1 MIVIHDNMA
10 TGNRE
15 DYLLRILR
23 LTEGEGVAK
32 TTDIA
37 ALMNV
42 SAASV
47 TEMLRALD
55 NEGLIIYRKY
65 RGVSLT
71 AEGLA
76 HAKRIRD
83 KHQIAERFLMDV
95 LDKDQGS
102 AHEEACRME
111 HILSDESAKNMC
123 RIIGGTDMAECEVC
137 GTECVKHISGIPLNR
152 ISAGVSGRISHL
164 KCDDP
169 ERIRKLVSIGFVPG
183 RSVSLVNRTTNNGPM
198 IFHMGE
204 SNIALDQELASF
216 VFVDVDT

>member
-1 MIVIHDNMA
+1 MA

-55 NEGLIIYRKY
+55 ADGLIKYRKY

-71 AEGLA
+71 EEGLA

-95 LDKDQGS
+95 LDKDQGA

-123 RIIGGTDMAECEVC
+123 RIIGGSDLPECEVC
-137 GTECVKHISGIPLNR
+137 GTGCVKNISGIPLNR
-152 ISAGVSGRISHL
+152 ITTGVIGKISHI
-164 KCDDP
+164 KCDEP

-216 VFVDVDT
+216 VFVDVDTQ

>member
-1 MIVIHDNMA
+1 MG

-23 LTEGEGVAK
+23 LTDGEGTAK

-47 TEMLRALD
+47 TEMLRVLSND
-55 NEGLIIYRKY
+55 GLIEYKKY

-71 AEGLA
+71 PEGLMQ
-76 HAKRIRD
+76 AKRIRD

-95 LDKDQGS
+95 LDKDQGA

-111 HILSDESAKNMC
+111 HVLSDESAKSMC
-123 RIIGGTDMAECEVC
+123 RIIGAAEMSSCEVC
-137 GTECVKHISGIPLNR
+137 RTDCINDISGVQLSRLP
-152 ISAGVSGRISHL
+152 SGMPGKISHL
-164 KCDDP
+164 KCDEP
-169 ERIRKLVSIGFVPG
+169 EKIRKLVSIGFVPG
-183 RSVSLVNRTTNNGPM
+183 RPVSLVNRTTNNGPM
-198 IFHMGE
+198 IFRLGE
-204 SNIALDQELASF
+204 SNIALDQDLASL
-216 VFVDVDT
+216 VFVDVDK

>member
-1 MIVIHDNMA
+1 MV

-23 LTEGEGVAK
+23 LTEAEGVAK

-47 TEMLRALD
+47 TEMLRVLAED
-55 NEGLIIYRKY
+55 GLIIYKKY

-71 AEGLA
+71 SEGMA
-76 HAKRIRD
+76 MAKRISD

-95 LDKDQGS
+95 LNKDQGA
-102 AHEEACRME
+102 AHEEACKME

-123 RIIGGTDMAECEVC
+123 RIIGAAEVTECDVC
-137 GTECVKHISGIPLNR
+137 GSECLKNRSGVQLNR
-152 ISAGVSGRISHL
+152 LSVGVQGKISHL

-169 ERIRKLVSIGFVPG
+169 EKIRKLIAIGFVPG
-183 RSVSLVNRTTNNGPM
+183 RSVSLVNRTTNNGPI
-198 IFHMGE
+198 IFRMGE
-204 SNIALDQELASF
+204 SNIALDQDLASLI
-216 VFVDVDT
+216 FVDAE

>member
-1 MIVIHDNMA
+1 MA

-23 LTEGEGVAK
+23 LTDGDGTAK

-47 TEMLRALD
+47 TEMLRALAND
-55 NEGLIIYRKY
+55 DLIIYKKY

-71 AEGLA
+71 SEGLA
-76 HAKRIRD
+76 MAKRIRD

-95 LDKDQGS
+95 LDKDQGA

-111 HILSDESAKNMC
+111 HVLSDESAKNMC
-123 RIIGGTDMAECEVC
+123 RIIGGAEMASCEVC
-137 GTECVKHISGIPLNR
+137 GSDCIKKHSGVQLNR
-152 ISAGVSGRISHL
+152 LPQGMPGKISHL
-164 KCDDP
+164 KCEDP
-169 ERIRKLVSIGFVPG
+169 EKIRKLVSIGFVPG
-183 RSVSLVNRTTNNGPM
+183 RSISLVNRTSNNGPM

-216 VFVDVDT
+216 VYVDVDM

>member
-1 MIVIHDNMA
+1 MA

-23 LTEGEGVAK
+23 LTDGEGVAK

-47 TEMLRALD
+47 TEMLRALAED
-55 NEGLIIYRKY
+55 GSIVYEKY
-65 RGVSLT
+65 KGVSLT
-71 AEGLA
+71 PEGLIQA
-76 HAKRIRD
+76 RRLRD
-83 KHQIAERFLMDV
+83 KHQIAERFLMDI
-95 LDKDQGS
+95 LDKEQGA

-123 RIIGGTDMAECEVC
+123 RIIGASDVSACEVC
-137 GTECVKHISGIPLNR
+137 GTECIKKISGVQMNR
-152 ISAGVSGRISHL
+152 LPPGTPGKISHL

-169 ERIRKLVSIGFVPG
+169 EKIKKLVSIGFVPG
-183 RSVSLVNRTTNNGPM
+183 RSVSLVNRTSNNGPM
-198 IFHMGE
+198 IFHLGE
-204 SNIALDQELASF
+204 SNIALDQDLASL
-216 VFVDVDT
+216 VFVDAGT

>member
-1 MIVIHDNMA
+1 MV

-23 LTEGEGVAK
+23 LTEAEGVAK

-47 TEMLRALD
+47 TEMLRVLAQD
-55 NEGLIIYRKY
+55 GLIIYKKY

-71 AEGLA
+71 PEGMA
-76 HAKRIRD
+76 MAKRISD

-95 LDKDQGS
+95 LNKDQGA
-102 AHEEACRME
+102 AHEEACKME

-123 RIIGGTDMAECEVC
+123 RIIGAAEVTECDVC
-137 GTECVKHISGIPLNR
+137 GSDCLKNRSGVQLNR
-152 ISAGVSGRISHL
+152 LPVGGERKISYL
-164 KCDDP
+164 KCDDH
-169 ERIRKLVSIGFVPG
+169 EKIRKLIAIGFVPG
-183 RSVSLVNRTTNNGPM
+183 RSISLVSRTTNNGPI
-198 IFHMGE
+198 IFRMGE
-204 SNIALDQELASF
+204 SNIALDQDLASL
-216 VFVDVDT
+216 VFVDTE

>member
-1 MIVIHDNMA
+1 MA

-23 LTEGEGVAK
+23 LTDGDGTAK

-47 TEMLRALD
+47 TEMLRVLAND
-55 NEGLIIYRKY
+55 GLIIYKKY

-71 AEGLA
+71 PEGLA
-76 HAKRIRD
+76 MAKRISD

-95 LDKDQGS
+95 LDKDQGA
-102 AHEEACRME
+102 AHEEACKME
-111 HILSDESAKNMC
+111 HVLSDESAKNMC
-123 RIIGGTDMAECEVC
+123 RIIGGAEMVSCEVC
-137 GTECVKHISGIPLNR
+137 GSDCIKKHSGVQLNHLPQ
-152 ISAGVSGRISHL
+152 GMPGKISHL

-169 ERIRKLVSIGFVPG
+169 EKIRKLVSIGFVPG
-183 RSVSLVNRTTNNGPM
+183 RNISLVNRTSNNGPM

-216 VFVDVDT
+216 VYVDVDA

>member
-1 MIVIHDNMA
+1 MA

-23 LTEGEGVAK
+23 LTDGEGVAK

-37 ALMNV
+37 SLMNV

-47 TEMLRALD
+47 TEMLRALSD
-55 NEGLIIYRKY
+55 DGMIIYKKY

-71 AEGLA
+71 EEGLSQ
-76 HAKRIRD
+76 AKRIRD

-95 LDKDQGS
+95 LDKDQGA

-111 HILSDESAKNMC
+111 HILSDESAKSMC
-123 RIIGGTDMAECEVC
+123 RIIGGAEMSSCEVC
-137 GTECVKHISGIPLNR
+137 GSDCIKKCSGVQLNR
-152 ISAGVSGRISHL
+152 LPPGMPGKISHL

-169 ERIRKLVSIGFVPG
+169 EKIRKLVSIGFVPG
-183 RSVSLVNRTTNNGPM
+183 RSISLVNRTTNNGPM

-204 SNIALDQELASF
+204 SNIALDQDLASLI
-216 VFVDVDT
+216 FVDVDT

>member
-1 MIVIHDNMA
+1 MA

-23 LTEGEGVAK
+23 LTDGDGTAK

-47 TEMLRALD
+47 TEMLRALAD
-55 NEGLIIYRKY
+55 DGLITYRKY

-71 AEGLA
+71 NEGLA
-76 HAKRIRD
+76 MARRVHD
-83 KHQIAERFLMDV
+83 KHRIAERFLMDI
-95 LDKDQGS
+95 LDKDQGA
-102 AHEEACRME
+102 AHEEACKME

-123 RIIGGTDMAECEVC
+123 RIIGAAEMTSCGVC
-137 GTECVKHISGIPLNR
+137 GGECIKMVSGIQLNR
-152 ISAGVSGRISHL
+152 LPSGMPGKISHL

-169 ERIRKLVSIGFVPG
+169 EKIRKLISIGFVPG
-183 RSVSLVNRTTNNGPM
+183 RMISLVNRTSNNGPM
-198 IFHMGE
+198 IFRMGE
-204 SNIALDQELASF
+204 SNIALDQDLASL